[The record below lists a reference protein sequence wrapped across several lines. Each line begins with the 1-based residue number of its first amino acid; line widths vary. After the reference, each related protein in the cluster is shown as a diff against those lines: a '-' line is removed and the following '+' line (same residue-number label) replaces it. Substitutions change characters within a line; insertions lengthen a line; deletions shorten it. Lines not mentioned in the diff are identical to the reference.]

1 MDGIVKG
8 ELGMKR
14 AIIAMAAALV
24 VGGCWETAIRAT
36 SGIPGPNWRNSAEYK
51 SDYRS
56 PYDQS
61 AMTDEKICRGV
72 SYGNPAHEE
81 EATKRKLE
89 CK

>member
-1 MDGIVKG
+1 
-8 ELGMKR
+8 
-14 AIIAMAAALV
+14 MAAALIV
-24 VGGCWETAIRAT
+24 SGCWETALNVTGGVLAGGSNGQT
-36 SGIPGPNWRNSAEYK
+36 TEYK